1 MRDGAW
7 IPDAF
12 LFDKAQ
18 PGAFHRRITSVSRF
32 FVAHTVL
39 VLHSI
44 PMLDDRDRQLLTLLQ
59 DDADRPVADLAE
71 RLALSPS
78 ACSRR
83 MQRLRD
89 EGYVTRRV
97 ALLDR
102 KRVNLP
108 TTIFVLVKTA
118 RHEKGWLEE
127 FHGAVGAIPE
137 IVEVHRL
144 TGSVDYI
151 LKIVLPNVEHYD
163 TIYKRLVSRVSLA
176 DMSAFISM
184 ETVKSSTAVPTR
196 YA

>member
-1 MRDGAW
+1 
-7 IPDAF
+7 
-12 LFDKAQ
+12 
-18 PGAFHRRITSVSRF
+18 
-32 FVAHTVL
+32 
-39 VLHSI
+39 
-44 PMLDDRDRQLLTLLQ
+44 MLDDRDHQLLTLLQ
-59 DDADRPVADLAE
+59 DDADRSVAELAE

-83 MQRLRD
+83 IQRLKD
-89 EGYVTRRV
+89 EGYIARRV
-97 ALLDR
+97 ALVDR
-102 KRVNLP
+102 RRINLP

-127 FHGAVGAIPE
+127 FHQAVNAIPE

-144 TGSVDYI
+144 TGNVDYI

-163 TIYKRLVSRVSLA
+163 TTYKRLVSKVSLA

-184 ETVKSSTAVPTR
+184 ETVKSLTAVPTR

>member
-1 MRDGAW
+1 
-7 IPDAF
+7 
-12 LFDKAQ
+12 
-18 PGAFHRRITSVSRF
+18 
-32 FVAHTVL
+32 
-39 VLHSI
+39 
-44 PMLDDRDRQLLTLLQ
+44 MLDDRDHQLLTLLQ
-59 DDADRPVADLAE
+59 DDADRSVADLAE

-83 MQRLRD
+83 IQRLKD
-89 EGYVTRRV
+89 EGYIARRV
-97 ALLDR
+97 ALVDR
-102 KRVNLP
+102 KRINLP

-127 FHGAVGAIPE
+127 FHAAVGAIPE

-163 TIYKRLVSRVSLA
+163 TIYKRLVAKVSLA

-184 ETVKSSTAVPTR
+184 ETVKSLTAVPTR